1 MNSEGSL
8 GTRLRELALLCFKL
22 GCIAF
27 GGPAAHI
34 AMLEDEVVSRRRWLT
49 RQHFLDLVGATHL
62 IPGPNST
69 ETVMHVGYERAGF
82 LGLLT
87 AGSLFILPAAVITGA
102 FAAFYV
108 AYGALP
114 AVEPLLAGI
123 QPAVLAIIAGALLKL
138 GKKAITGWETA
149 LLGTA
154 VAILTLSGVNEIAA
168 LAAGGILGMLWLR
181 LSSGEGGPNGDGT
194 GAAAEPAENE
204 KSSPKASG
212 AFLAFTGTS
221 AAGAATTGT
230 AAATTAAASPTLL
243 SLGLFFLKVG
253 AVLYGSGYVLIA
265 FLEGDLVRRWGWLTD
280 TQLLDAVAVGQLT
293 PGPVLSTATFVGYL
307 LAGVPG
313 AAVATVAIFLP
324 SFTFVAV
331 LNPLIPKLRRS
342 PWTAA
347 FLDAV
352 NAAALG
358 LMAAVTV
365 QLALAVLTGWI
376 PIAIAVLAAVALLR
390 WKVNAIWLV
399 LGGGLAGWVLGALNG
414 SW

>member
-8 GTRLRELALLCFKL
+8 GTRLSQLALLCFKL

-82 LGLLT
+82 LGLVT
-87 AGSLFILPAAVITGA
+87 AGTLFILPAALITGA

-108 AYGALP
+108 AYGTLP

-138 GKKAITGWETA
+138 GKKAITGWQ
-149 LLGTA
+149 TA
-154 VAILTLSGVNEIAA
+154 VLGAGVAMATLAGVNEIAA
-168 LAAGGILGMLWLR
+168 LAAGGVLGMVWLR
-181 LSSGEGGPNGDGT
+181 WSSRGGIDG
-194 GAAAEPAENE
+194 APPKPSEDQPEK
-204 KSSPKASG
+204 KSSTKASG
-212 AFLAFTGTS
+212 AFLAFAGASGATGA
-221 AAGAATTGT
+221 AAG
-230 AAATTAAASPTLL
+230 TAAASPTLL

-280 TQLLDAVAVGQLT
+280 AQLLDAVAVGQLT

-324 SFTFVAV
+324 SFAFVAI
-331 LNPLIPKLRRS
+331 LNPLIPKLRQS

-376 PIAIAVLAAVALLR
+376 PIVIAVLAAVALVR

-399 LGGGLAGWVLGALNG
+399 AGGALAGWASGVLGLL
-414 SW
+414 